1 MAPQLYELHPS
12 TRGQVLPGYSPD
24 FNADESVWGWARQE
38 ATGNQRLRTKAAVQ
52 ERVSGFLDGLASRKD
67 EVKRRRPTLLQSK
80 AEGLTREL
88 SQNSMPASNAHP
100 TLALV

>member
-1 MAPQLYELHPS
+1 ML
-12 TRGQVLPGYSPD
+12 GQVNPPGCILD
-24 FNADESVWGWARQE
+24 FNTAEGVWGLARLE
-38 ATGNQRLRTKAAVQ
+38 ATGNQCLRIKALVQ

-67 EVKRRRPTLLQSK
+67 EVKLRYRTLLQSN

-88 SQNSMPASNAHP
+88 SPNSKPASNAHP